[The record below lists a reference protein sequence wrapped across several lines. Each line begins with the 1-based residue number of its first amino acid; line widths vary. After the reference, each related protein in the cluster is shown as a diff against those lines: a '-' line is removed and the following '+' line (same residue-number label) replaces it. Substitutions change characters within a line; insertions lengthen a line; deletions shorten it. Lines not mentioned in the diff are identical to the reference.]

1 MVLMQT
7 PVDWNGIKARGNI
20 FITSSNTFD
29 NFYKMGDPQTAPKA
43 KAEEKERRGICTWGF
58 TYYYLNLGPF
68 PSLFPYF

>member
-1 MVLMQT
+1 MQT
-7 PVDWNGIKARGNI
+7 PARGNI

-43 KAEEKERRGICTWGF
+43 KAEEKERCGICTWGF
-58 TYYYLNLGPF
+58 TYYLNLGPF